1 MNVAA
6 RLIETF
12 QITLAEE
19 TTASDRNVPLYWFT
33 VSKITLV
40 VAVTLVTLMMVT
52 SLNLTPDMLFET
64 AIRKSFLA
72 IGDRKDELF
81 SPTNVFEAEN
91 EIAVYAFFGKT
102 FVGLPVG

>member
-19 TTASDRNVPLYWFT
+19 TTASDRNVPLYWWT
-33 VSKITLV
+33 VSKVTLV
-40 VAVTLVTLMMVT
+40 VAVTVVTLTIAT

-72 IGDRKDELF
+72 IGERKEELV
-81 SPTNVFEAEN
+81 SPANVCEAEN
-91 EIAVYAFFGKT
+91 EIDVYAFFGYT